1 MTPIYLDHNSTTP
14 LLPEVAEAMLEVARA
29 GYVNPASQHQLGQ
42 RARRLLE
49 ETREAILSLL
59 GGKTSGMDADRLLF
73 TSGGTEANNLALR
86 GLAGAPPGRV
96 IVSAIEH
103 PSILGPAEYLTTQGA
118 QVDHIRALTDG
129 SIDLAHFEQL
139 LSDGAT
145 PRVVSVMAANN
156 ETGKCQP
163 IAAIEQACH
172 ARGIPFHTDAVQLI
186 GKADGIWAQ
195 SPGISAMTIAAHKFH
210 GPVGIGGLLLRSQV
224 QPEPLLFGGFQQE
237 GLRPGTESLLLAVGM
252 RTALELAITT
262 AADRQQ
268 HLKTLRDTF
277 VAQLTSQ
284 LPEIVMAAT
293 DSPTGPVLPNT
304 VNLAFLGLDRQEL
317 LLALD
322 MAGICCSTG
331 SACASGS
338 SEPSPVL
345 VAMGL
350 PDAVIRSALRFSFGI
365 TNTAAEGAEAARR
378 ILKVV
383 NDLRSRK
390 SRPIP
395 AVTPRQGAEKSLQ

>member
-1 MTPIYLDHNSTTP
+1 VTPIYLDHNSTTP
-14 LLPEVAEAMLEVARA
+14 LLPEVADAMLEVAGA
-29 GYVNPASQHQLGQ
+29 GYVNPASQHQSGQ

-73 TSGGTEANNLALR
+73 TSGGTEANNFVLR
-86 GLAGAPPGRV
+86 GLAGSPPGRV
-96 IVSAIEH
+96 IVSSLEH
-103 PSILGPAEYLTTQGA
+103 PSILGPAEYLATHGA
-118 QVDHIRALTDG
+118 QVDRIRALTDG

-139 LSDGAT
+139 LCAGPS
-145 PRVVSVMAANN
+145 PRIVSVMAANN

-163 IAAIEQACH
+163 IATLAQACH

-186 GKADGIWAQ
+186 GKADGIWNQ
-195 SPGISAMTIAAHKFH
+195 SPGISAMTVAAHKFH
-210 GPVGIGGLLLRSQV
+210 GPVGIGALVLRSLV
-224 QPEPLLFGGFQQE
+224 KPEPLLFGGFQQE
-237 GLRPGTESLLLAVGM
+237 GLRPGTESLILAVGM
-252 RTALELAITT
+252 RKALELAI
-262 AADRQQ
+262 AGAEDRQR
-268 HLKTLRDTF
+268 HLRTLRDTF
-277 VAQLTSQ
+277 VAELTSQ
-284 LPEIVMAAT
+284 LPEIVIAAT
-293 DSPTGPVLPNT
+293 DSPTGRVLPNT
-304 VNLAFLGLDRQEL
+304 VNIAFVGLDRQEL

-322 MAGICCSTG
+322 MAGVCCSTG

-350 PDAVIRSALRFSFGI
+350 PEAVIRGALRFSFGI
-365 TNTAAEGAEAARR
+365 TNTAAEASEAARR

-390 SRPIP
+390 SRSNP
-395 AVTPRQGAEKSLQ
+395 ALTPRQGAEKSLQ